1 MKRDTHIIYKTSREI
16 IGKLKKISE
25 SEEIQLMEMLDKLII
40 DHKEKK
46 KDDK

>member
-25 SEEIQLMEMLDKLII
+25 SEGIQLMEMLDKLII

-46 KDDK
+46 QNDK